1 MLSAASAAVSPF
13 PAGCVSL
20 IGAGPGDPEL
30 LTLKAFHRLQQ
41 AEVLLYDNLVSPEIL
56 AWVPSTVERLFVG
69 KMPGNHTLSQ
79 DEIGPLMLE
88 KVRSGRRVVRLKG
101 GDPFV
106 FGRGGEEMEVLLAA
120 GIGVEIVPGITAALG
135 AAAAFGFPLTHR
147 EHAQSCLFVTGHLK
161 DHSVDLNW
169 PALAQ
174 PRQTLAIYMGMTG
187 IDTISRELQAH
198 GLPGD
203 TPAVLVFKATWPE
216 QQLHH
221 ATLATLPQVVRE
233 QSIKSPTLLVIGS
246 VVSLSLQKHSV

>member
-1 MLSAASAAVSPF
+1 MLSADSAAVSPF

-203 TPAVLVFKATWPE
+203 TPAVLVYKATWPE
-216 QQLHH
+216 QKLHH

-246 VVSLSLQKHSV
+246 VVSLATQSAHG

>member
-1 MLSAASAAVSPF
+1 MLSAGSAAVSPF

-106 FGRGGEEMEVLLAA
+106 FGRGGEEMEALLAA

-161 DHSVDLNW
+161 DQSVDLNW

-187 IDTISRELQAH
+187 IDTISRELQTH

-203 TPAVLVFKATWPE
+203 TPAVLVYKATWPE
-216 QQLHH
+216 QKLHH

-246 VVSLSLQKHSV
+246 VVSLAMQSAHG

>member
-1 MLSAASAAVSPF
+1 MLTTGSAALSHF

-30 LTLKAFHRLQQ
+30 LTLKAYHRLQQ
-41 AEVLLYDNLVSPEIL
+41 AEVLLYDNLVSPQIL
-56 AWVPSTVERLFVG
+56 EFVPSTVERIFVG

-147 EHAQSCLFVTGHLK
+147 EHAQSCVFVTGHLK

-203 TPAVLVFKATWPE
+203 TPAVLVYKATWPE
-216 QQLHH
+216 QKLHH

>member
-187 IDTISRELQAH
+187 IDTISRELQTH

-203 TPAVLVFKATWPE
+203 TPAVLVYKATWPE
-216 QQLHH
+216 QKLHH

-246 VVSLSLQKHSV
+246 VVSLAMQSAHG

>member
-1 MLSAASAAVSPF
+1 MLSAGTAAVSPF

-187 IDTISRELQAH
+187 IDTISRELQTH

-203 TPAVLVFKATWPE
+203 TPAVLVYKATWPE
-216 QQLHH
+216 QKLHH

-246 VVSLSLQKHSV
+246 VVSLAMQSAHG